1 MAFEIVMMTVLMF
14 MTHWNT
20 AEGADV
26 GVWKGNKGDADVGEG
41 DVHSFGGGV
50 ELLPMET
57 PLPVR

>member
-1 MAFEIVMMTVLMF
+1 MMTVLMF

-26 GVWKGNKGDADVGEG
+26 GVRKGNEGDADVGEG
-41 DVHSFGGGV
+41 DVRSSGGGV
-50 ELLPMET
+50 ELLPLGT